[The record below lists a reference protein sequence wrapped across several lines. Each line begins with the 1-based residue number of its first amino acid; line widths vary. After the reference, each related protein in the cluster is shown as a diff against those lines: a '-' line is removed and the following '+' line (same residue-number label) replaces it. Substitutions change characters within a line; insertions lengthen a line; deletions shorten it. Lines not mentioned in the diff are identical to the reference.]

1 MIRLYISIIL
11 FCVIC
16 FSSCKIP
23 TYAKEKRGQKCELHQ
38 LTFHKSLVRI
48 TFGKYCQPKTRLSEH
63 GKEFYPN
70 ARRQACGGC
79 IVKPYKFVLKYTC
92 SECNLLKLKHTAKRR
107 RELREQFKE
116 LGR

>member
-1 MIRLYISIIL
+1 MKFTSRIL
-11 FCVIC
+11 FLFFIC
-16 FSSCKIP
+16 FQSCKIP
-23 TYAKEKRGQKCELHQ
+23 TYSKENAGQKCELHQ

-48 TFGKYCQPKTRLSEH
+48 TFGKYCLPKTRLSEH

-79 IVKPYKFVLKYTC
+79 VVKPYKFVLKYTC
-92 SECNLLKLKHTAKRR
+92 SECNRQKLKYTSKRR
-107 RELREQFKE
+107 RELREQVKE